1 MTTLSSGVSPLVF
14 EQPLRSPDSRHH
26 GHFWWDSQLQRWGA
40 FAHRVAACILSAY
53 STATRSFLTAVIYKM
68 VARSYPQL
76 CSHWGHLEFSPSPAT
91 GQPILLWV
99 LQRGTLTTQ
108 VSEER
113 GLLPSHLWS
122 RSEAAVVK
130 PHSCCHTPDL
140 TSLIT
145 SQVSLT
151 TPSLTPSTLQASLQ
165 TDKINNQHGG
175 GSRPGPD

>member
-1 MTTLSSGVSPLVF
+1 MTTLSSGVSTCIWTTTEEPRF
-14 EQPLRSPDSRHH
+14 QAPRSFLTRLSTTEV
-26 GHFWWDSQLQRWGA
+26 SA
-40 FAHRVAACILSAY
+40 FAYRVAACILSAY

-68 VARSYPQL
+68 VARSHPQL

-99 LQRGTLTTQ
+99 LRRGTLTTQ

-113 GLLPSHLWS
+113 GLLPSHLWQN
-122 RSEAAVVK
+122 RSEAAVCCK
-130 PHSCCHTPDL
+130 TPHSCCHTPDL

-151 TPSLTPSTLQASLQ
+151 TPSLTPSTLQASLRQ
-165 TDKINNQHGG
+165 T
-175 GSRPGPD
+175 R